1 MTYRLLLTIQAG
13 EAREPSKSNALS
25 AVGKHVTEENLQFV

>member
-1 MTYRLLLTIQAG
+1 MIYRLLLPIQGG
-13 EAREPSKSNALS
+13 EAWEPSKTNALS